1 MGQFNHGFNTPS
13 SIFYLNSLYYLPI
26 VKHGLFHIPVLLILG
41 FSNLILIEKLLNFLK
56 KNKPN
61 YLSYYLMFSLIFIN
75 VFFYRLGEHGTDRSA
90 QILVFILLYE
100 LICLLYDKN
109 NYNFKLNKIFLLLSI
124 IISLKAFYVLY
135 IILLLPILFYGFFL
149 DRLKF
154 ILSFIKN
161 KFFIIFS
168 TSFLLVIITNFFN
181 SDA

>member
-75 VFFYRLGEHGTDRSA
+75 VFF
-90 QILVFILLYE
+90 
-100 LICLLYDKN
+100 
-109 NYNFKLNKIFLLLSI
+109 
-124 IISLKAFYVLY
+124 
-135 IILLLPILFYGFFL
+135 
-149 DRLKF
+149 
-154 ILSFIKN
+154 
-161 KFFIIFS
+161 
-168 TSFLLVIITNFFN
+168 
-181 SDA
+181 